1 MSIIRSKKYKPRQA
15 KLMMLI
21 TLFAIIVFSLIWSTW
36 WIRTKPLIFETML
49 SRIAYEQRNIREFND
64 LFQPTFR
71 EIVPIPKLETSRNIA
86 DSINT
91 VTQAS
96 FIVDTTY
103 YYFLWNKYIQEYGM
117 DEVDSL
123 TIDSMIK
130 AEMIH
135 SAVETNSTA
144 DQNNTSI
151 SIKKEE
157 LLYVISLKPLAHHP
171 ERFSTQDSLEFA
183 EKQNFTY
190 TVEFWRSPLNYEGH
204 KTSGNMIIIYGI
216 SEFNDISIRFIS
228 RDSMALRIESKL
240 YAIKNNGQF
249 YTFKESQIK

>member
-1 MSIIRSKKYKPRQA
+1 MSIIRSKKYKPHQA

-21 TLFAIIVFSLIWSTW
+21 TLLVIVAFSVIWSTW
-36 WIRTKPLIFETML
+36 WIRTKPFFFQTMV
-49 SRIAYEQRNIREFND
+49 SRIVYEQRNIREFND

-71 EIVPIPKLETSRNIA
+71 EILPIPQSQTKTNIA
-86 DSINT
+86 DSLNT
-91 VTQAS
+91 DTQAS
-96 FIVDTTY
+96 FILDTTY

-130 AEMIH
+130 TEMIH
-135 SAVETNSTA
+135 SAMETNSTE

-157 LLYVISLKPLAHHP
+157 LIYVISLKPLAQNP